1 MNRNLCILLSI
12 IVLVIASSSGCF
24 DNNDETD
31 TQDTKVILESEIV
44 EFTYSNMEFIKD
56 SGEIIRI
63 EAQYLFKNIAN
74 RNIRFNVTAWFY
86 DKDDNLLYNTSDS
99 PKDFT
104 FPDGYYETYT
114 DAGLAP
120 SNIISYDGEYVANV
134 DHVVIK
140 AIERGI

>member
-12 IVLVIASSSGCF
+12 IVLVIASFSGCF
-24 DNNDETD
+24 GNNDD
-31 TQDTKVILESEIV
+31 TTTLGTGVTIESEIV
-44 EFTYSNMEFIKD
+44 EFTYSNLEYIKD
-56 SGEIIRI
+56 SGETVRI
-63 EAQYLFKNIAN
+63 EAQYLFRNIAN

-86 DKDDNLLYNTSDS
+86 DKDDNLLYNTSDN

-120 SNIISYDGEYVANV
+120 SNIISYNGEYITNV

-140 AIERGI
+140 AIERGT

>member
-12 IVLVIASSSGCF
+12 IVLVIASFSGCF
-24 DNNDETD
+24 GNNDDTG
-31 TQDTKVILESEIV
+31 TQDTGVTLESEIV
-44 EFTYSNMEFIKD
+44 EFTYSAVEAIKD
-56 SGEIIRI
+56 SGVIVRI
-63 EAQYLFKNIAN
+63 EVQYLFRNIAN

-86 DKDDNLLYNTSDS
+86 DKDDNLLYNTSDN

-120 SNIISYDGEYVANV
+120 SNIISYDGEYVTNV

-140 AIERGI
+140 AIERGT

>member
-1 MNRNLCILLSI
+1 MNKNLYILFSTI
-12 IVLVIASSSGCF
+12 IITVALFSGCF
-24 DNNDETD
+24 SNDDTTVNKETGV
-31 TQDTKVILESEIV
+31 TLESEIV
-44 EFTYSNMEFIKD
+44 EFTYSNLEYSKD
-56 SGEIIRI
+56 AGEIVRV

-86 DKDDNLLYNTSDS
+86 DDEDNLLYNTSNN

-120 SNIISYDGEYVANV
+120 SNKISYDGEFVAEV
-134 DHVVIK
+134 DHVLIK
-140 AIERGI
+140 AIERGL

>member
-12 IVLVIASSSGCF
+12 IVLIIVLFSGCTN
-24 DNNDETD
+24 NNDTD
-31 TQDTKVILESEIV
+31 TPDTRVTLESEIV
-44 EFTYSNMEFIKD
+44 EFTYSNLEYIKD
-56 SGEIIRI
+56 SGETVRI
-63 EAQYLFKNIAN
+63 EAQYLFRNIAN

-120 SNIISYDGEYVANV
+120 ANIITYDGEYVNNV

-140 AIERGI
+140 AIERGT